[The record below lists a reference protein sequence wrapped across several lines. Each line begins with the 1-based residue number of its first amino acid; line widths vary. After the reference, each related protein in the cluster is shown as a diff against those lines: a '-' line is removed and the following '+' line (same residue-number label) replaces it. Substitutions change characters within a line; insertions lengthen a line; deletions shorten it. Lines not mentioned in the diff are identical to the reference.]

1 MRSCGAVHDFSAF
14 YKAVEDGQDP
24 QKAWK
29 KLAKQ
34 ISDKATYGTWQEDSF
49 AAVASEYV
57 VNSCHIH
64 EVRSALSCTQKQTLI
79 TPWLLRCACFMYIH
93 PPSYPSSFLHSTLHS
108 LVLIIIILFMLL

>member
-1 MRSCGAVHDFSAF
+1 MCRCGAVHDFSAF

-34 ISDKATYGTWQEDSF
+34 ISDKATYGTWQGDRF
-49 AAVASEYV
+49 AAVASDYV

-64 EVRSALSCTQKQTLI
+64 EVRSASTCTQTL
-79 TPWLLRCACFMYIH
+79 TE
-93 PPSYPSSFLHSTLHS
+93 
-108 LVLIIIILFMLL
+108 ILAVY